1 LDWRKSQF
9 VFYNWAQ
16 AVPMATAANGAV
28 GLPHSEKNRKE
39 TRAPAN
45 L

>member
-9 VFYNWAQ
+9 VFYNWTQ
-16 AVPMATAANGAV
+16 AAPMATAENVSV

-39 TRAPAN
+39 TRAPAS